1 LEDHVP
7 RPSRLSLAVPL
18 VLALT
23 LAGPAAAQGV
33 ETPHIPL
40 RTVIDQLNS
49 TRASY
54 AEAFNAKNA
63 DAVAAMY
70 LDEAIV
76 IQPDGTELMGAK
88 AIREVLEKDAP
99 NWPHMVL
106 TSDTVRV
113 YGGTALDFG
122 TAKMHPKDGGENV
135 SHYLAVLR
143 RGLRGWKI
151 AAVAQVPVT
160 GKSGQ

>member
-1 LEDHVP
+1 MS
-7 RPSRLSLAVPL
+7 RPSSFRLAVPL
-18 VLALT
+18 VLAVALVGT
-23 LAGPAAAQGV
+23 AAAQGV

-54 AEAFNAKNA
+54 EEAFNAKNA
-63 DAVAAMY
+63 AAVAAMY

-76 IQPDGTELMGAK
+76 IRPDGSQLVGAK
-88 AIREVLEKDAP
+88 AIGEALKADAP
-99 NWPHMVL
+99 TWPHMVL

-122 TAKMHPKDGGENV
+122 TVTTHAKDGGESV

-151 AAVAQVPVT
+151 AAVSQVPVT
-160 GKSGQ
+160 EKKGD